1 MKRIHCNFTFMR
13 WLIHYFRQ
21 MFCNHRFEKVQTVEY
36 KNEDGFI
43 VAEHDNYICKKC
55 LYVRHVNIK

>member
-1 MKRIHCNFTFMR
+1 MR
-13 WLIHYFRQ
+13 WLIHYFHQ
-21 MFCNHRFEKVQTVEY
+21 MFCNHRFEQVQTVEY
-36 KNEDGFI
+36 KNENGFV